1 MPSWSRALGSEPNL
15 NKMAKIV
22 KWICK
27 KINKWISNRFD
38 PESSLLEFQCESLT
52 QSPLNVIHRWL
63 LSIHVH
69 FSVLGNSCY
78 ARTAVQPP
86 VDWQFQQEITA
97 KVGVEE
103 PFYKSSRA
111 FVSSGY
117 TLTAYTEGTIR
128 MKLAWQSGISPL
140 SIVFFYF
147 SIRTSQSITYICL
160 LWLLLILHLSN
171 PCLSTRLLLS
181 MSFVLFL
188 LSMSYQFSLPAL
200 PLDCT
205 FIRSCTLIADLAA
218 IKSGVSP

>member
-1 MPSWSRALGSEPNL
+1 MRRLHTERLRNHFSHTTWSRDAALSCPHDHVRWDRSRTSTKWLRLSSGSV
-15 NKMAKIV
+15 KI
-22 KWICK
+22 K

-97 KVGVEE
+97 KVSAEE

-117 TLTAYTEGTIR
+117 TLTVYTEGTIR

-160 LWLLLILHLSN
+160 
-171 PCLSTRLLLS
+171 
-181 MSFVLFL
+181 
-188 LSMSYQFSLPAL
+188 
-200 PLDCT
+200 
-205 FIRSCTLIADLAA
+205 
-218 IKSGVSP
+218 